1 MEITLEKIELVRD
14 RTGVTYREAKEAL
27 EATDGNVVEAIIAI
41 EETVDGGVS
50 RSTLTKKDELVSR
63 MKETARKGKVTRIV
77 VSREGE
83 TLLNIPL
90 TAGILGTVIAP
101 WGMIAGVAAAF
112 GFKCNIEFIKE
123 DGTALDLTG
132 KATEFVGNAREK
144 GQDVYFDLKEKGTAI
159 YSDLKEKAPVSFD
172 DLKVKGEEV
181 LNAAK
186 DAANQ
191 AKSRIKGATGD
202 LQEFDFEEFKE
213 NVARELREDAA
224 EAKDAFFDVREAAK
238 VKVDDIIAAAKE
250 KVAAAKTESE
260 ESSENVEEIVEE
272 AVEEAEEAVE
282 EVVEIVEDFA
292 EEVAETV
299 EEAAEETAEKVEEDK
314 EDLAG
319 FFRDVM
325 ASRKEKKDE

>member
-41 EETVDGGVS
+41 EESVDGGVS
-50 RSTLTKKDELVSR
+50 RSTINKKDELVSK
-63 MKETARKGKVTRIV
+63 MKDVARKGKVTRIV

-112 GFKCNIEFIKE
+112 GFKCNIEFVKE
-123 DGTALDLTG
+123 DGSAVDLTG
-132 KATEFVGNAREK
+132 KAAEFVDNAKEK
-144 GQDVYFDLKEKGTAI
+144 GQDVYFDLKEKGTAF
-159 YSDLKEKAPVSFD
+159 YADLKEKAPASFD
-172 DLKVKGEEV
+172 ELKGKGGEV

-186 DAANQ
+186 EAADK
-191 AKSRIKGATGD
+191 ARTRIKGAS
-202 LQEFDFEEFKE
+202 ENFDFEEFKE
-213 NVARELREDAA
+213 NVAKELREDAA
-224 EAKDAFFDVREAAK
+224 EAKDAFYDVKEAAK
-238 VKVDDIIAAAKE
+238 VKVDDIIAAARE
-250 KVAAAKTESE
+250 KVAAGKAEAEGAAE
-260 ESSENVEEIVEE
+260 EAADAVDEFKEAAEEAAEEFADKVEEVR
-272 AVEEAEEAVE
+272 EEAEEA
-282 EVVEIVEDFA
+282 IEDA
-292 EEVAETV
+292 
-299 EEAAEETAEKVEEDK
+299 AEKVEEDK

-319 FFRDVM
+319 FFRDMM